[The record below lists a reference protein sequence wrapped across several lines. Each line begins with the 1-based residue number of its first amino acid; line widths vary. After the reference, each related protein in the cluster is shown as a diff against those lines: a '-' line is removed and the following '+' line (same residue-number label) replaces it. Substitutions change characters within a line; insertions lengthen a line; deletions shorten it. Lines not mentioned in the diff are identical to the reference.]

1 MTITSITFSDNFSTW
16 KDRFNQVVNEVNST
30 INSNTITSG
39 ASSAGPAV
47 NINIPSEKILLART
61 AFAPINGILSN
72 GSYVGESKVI
82 FVEDIANATTLILA
96 IASNSNLIIPQ
107 SGSTITASANQFVKL
122 IWNGSKWLVE
132 SYDATIA

>member
-30 INSNTITSG
+30 LTSNTITSG

-47 NINIPSEKILLART
+47 DVNIPSDKILLAST
-61 AFAPINGILSN
+61 AHAPINGILSN
-72 GSYVGESKVI
+72 GSYVGESKII
-82 FVEDIANATTLILA
+82 FVENVANATTLLLA
-96 IASNSNLIIPQ
+96 TASNSNLIIPQ
-107 SGSTITASANQFVKL
+107 NGSTITASSNQFIKL